1 MRQGYRPGSQ
11 QGLTQRAPVPK
22 RTPIEFE
29 GQRPSFQKQQ
39 DACGVTKPEPFG
51 RQGMAYLVM
60 CLTPLFFSSNLIFGR
75 HISTD
80 VAPFT
85 LAFIRWTSVALIL
98 APFILRERAQIQ
110 RLLRQAPLLLLVL
123 GFLGMWICGAIV
135 YLGLQ
140 YTTATNATLIYTASP
155 VMIVALEAIFGGRR
169 IGRREAVGIT
179 IAIAGVGV
187 IILKGSLTVLLTLS
201 FNVGDL
207 LLAAA
212 AISWSVYS
220 VLYRNRKL
228 SDVSSPA
235 LFGVIAAAGAITLFP
250 FVLFEIAAGAEI
262 PLTAEAW
269 LNIAGIILCASLL
282 AFSGYQFGLRVLGPS
297 VTGVFMYLLPP
308 YGVFLAVVFLGEA
321 FLPYHQ
327 VGIALV
333 MAGVILATLPV
344 SAFARKP
351 AE

>member
-1 MRQGYRPGSQ
+1 MKKPDPLGRPG
-11 QGLTQRAPVPK
+11 
-22 RTPIEFE
+22 I
-29 GQRPSFQKQQ
+29 
-39 DACGVTKPEPFG
+39 
-51 RQGMAYLVM
+51 AYVVM

-75 HISTD
+75 HISAD
-80 VAPFT
+80 IAPFT

-98 APFILRERAQIQ
+98 SPFFLRERASVQNV
-110 RLLRQAPLLLLVL
+110 LRQAPLLLLVL

-135 YLGLQ
+135 YLGLRH
-140 YTTATNATLIYTASP
+140 TTATNATLIYTASP
-155 VMIVALEAIFGGRR
+155 VMIVALEAMFGGRR
-169 IGRREAVGIT
+169 IGAREAAGIT

-187 IILKGSLTVLLTLS
+187 IILKGSLAVLFALS
-201 FNVGDL
+201 FNLGDL

-212 AISWSVYS
+212 ALSWSIYS

-235 LFGVIAAAGAITLFP
+235 LFGLIAAAGAILLFP
-250 FVLFEIAAGAEI
+250 FMLFEIAAGATI

-269 LNIAGIILCASLL
+269 LNIAGIIVCASLL
-282 AFSGYQFGLRVLGPS
+282 AFSGYQYGLRDLGPS

-308 YGVFLAVVFLGEA
+308 YGVFLAVTFLGEA
-321 FLPYHQ
+321 FLTYHR

-344 SAFARKP
+344 SGFSRKP